1 MRARGFPPTGGG
13 QPSTPCY
20 PQRLRRF
27 GRPAEPSFLAQERE
41 EELRTSPNGDGVKP
55 VKRGQALST
64 PKTWRHRCQQHHWG
78 ALNVRTLACQI
89 SVGNNGDLSFRG
101 TDVDKPDVLC
111 ELLHSHGISLCCIS
125 EHRWKG
131 EGTIV
136 CGDYLYVFSGL
147 PETAPKAMQG
157 VAACMNAEMQRAWR
171 AAGQFCRYEGG
182 RLLHVKLLLHG
193 RVVNVVAVYAPTFNT
208 EAAEKD
214 AFYDKLREILDT
226 VRSGEEVF
234 VMGDFNARVGTTTHS
249 ALSGSA
255 TVHASDAIGPFGL
268 GHLNDNG
275 ERLLSLCEGSPT
287 GLLKVAGTFFRHK
300 HYGTWMR
307 KPSDG
312 IISIM
317 SLHQFVPCGL

>member
-1 MRARGFPPTGGG
+1 M
-13 QPSTPCY
+13 
-20 PQRLRRF
+20 
-27 GRPAEPSFLAQERE
+27 
-41 EELRTSPNGDGVKP
+41 
-55 VKRGQALST
+55 
-64 PKTWRHRCQQHHWG
+64 
-78 ALNVRTLACQI
+78 
-89 SVGNNGDLSFRG
+89 GNHGDLSFRG
-101 TDVDKPDVLC
+101 TDVDKRDVLC
-111 ELLHSHGISLCCIS
+111 ELLQSHGISLCCIS

-136 CGDYLYVFSGL
+136 CGDYMYVFSGL

-157 VAACMNAEMQRAWR
+157 VAVCMNAEMHRAWR

-182 RLLHVKLLLHG
+182 RLLHVKLLLHV

-249 ALSGSA
+249 ALSVSA

-268 GHLNDNG
+268 GHLNDSG
-275 ERLLSLCEGSPT
+275 FGVSLRPSVMKDTRVPRLQIGRLTGSGWPNQHKT
-287 GLLKVAGTFFRHK
+287 AG
-300 HYGTWMR
+300 
-307 KPSDG
+307 
-312 IISIM
+312 
-317 SLHQFVPCGL
+317 

>member
-1 MRARGFPPTGGG
+1 M
-13 QPSTPCY
+13 
-20 PQRLRRF
+20 
-27 GRPAEPSFLAQERE
+27 
-41 EELRTSPNGDGVKP
+41 
-55 VKRGQALST
+55 
-64 PKTWRHRCQQHHWG
+64 
-78 ALNVRTLACQI
+78 
-89 SVGNNGDLSFRG
+89 GNNGDLSFRG

-136 CGDYLYVFSGL
+136 CALRLLDPWGEAPNPSPKSRNPPPEGPRLCLEPQGGDYFYVFSGL